1 MKAHLAESPTL
12 TPAWTQPRL
21 IEQRGTDH
29 APLHSRRSFMDR
41 VAPDARAELE
51 SSGIVRSFRSG
62 EVAFLQGER
71 AGRVAIVI
79 GGRAKLTAAGDEGR
93 SVFLGLRCVGDGI
106 GLMDLMDE
114 APRNSTVTAVGQLT
128 LRVFSLGEFTTMLD
142 HHRDLYSAVSSV
154 LAERVRELGS
164 QRLHSMCPVPTRLA
178 ECLLHLAEEHGER
191 RADGALVIDLPFS
204 QDDLAMIVATSRDSV
219 AKTLMVWRRRR
230 IVETSRRS
238 ITILDPELLRAS
250 V

>member
-1 MKAHLAESPTL
+1 
-12 TPAWTQPRL
+12 
-21 IEQRGTDH
+21 
-29 APLHSRRSFMDR
+29 MDR
-41 VAPDARAELE
+41 LSADVRAEVE
-51 SSGIVRSFRSG
+51 SGGIVRSFRSS

-71 AGRVAIVI
+71 AGRVGIVI
-79 GGRAKLTAAGDEGR
+79 CGRAKLTAAGVEGK

-106 GLMDLMDE
+106 GLMDVMDE
-114 APRNSTVTAVGQLT
+114 APRNSTVTAVGPLT
-128 LRVFSLGEFTTMLD
+128 LRVFSLDEFMTLFD
-142 HHRDLYSAVSSV
+142 NHRGLSSAVSSV

-178 ECLLHLAEEHGER
+178 ECLLHLAEEHGEYR
-191 RADGALVIDLPFS
+191 PDGALVIDLPFS

-238 ITILDPELLRAS
+238 ITILDPALLRSS